1 MSAAPMAI
9 PAVAPV
15 DNPEEAGGGLGV
27 GVGLFDVVV
36 GVVGLGAGVVR
47 EPNTVPVL
55 SNTVEVYPLI

>member
-15 DNPEEAGGGLGV
+15 DSPEEAEGGFGV
-27 GVGLFDVVV
+27 GVGLFEAVVV
-36 GVVGLGAGVVR
+36 VEVGVGVVR

-55 SNTVEVYPLI
+55 SRTVEVYPLI